1 MRIQQ
6 DKILH
11 FLAGFFICTVAS
23 LLISLW
29 LGLILSFAAGIGK
42 EIYDLKIKKTF
53 YSWPDML
60 ATIIGGLIAIL
71 VMYCSYLIK

>member
-1 MRIQQ
+1 M
-6 DKILH
+6 DKLLH

-29 LGLILSFAAGIGK
+29 LGLILSIAAGIGK
-42 EIYDLKIKKTF
+42 EIYDLKIKRTF

-60 ATIIGGLIAIL
+60 ATIFGGLIAIF
-71 VMYCSYLIK
+71 LIIIKNCP

>member
-71 VMYCSYLIK
+71 VMYCSYFIK